1 MQNLFLK
8 NKLVQKIVL
17 SLLFFASLLF
27 FSNLFYNQN
36 KGILA
41 AEEAKEEERRGLL
54 CGKEIPNGEAME
66 KTGELLIALMEELST
81 IDGKAY
87 EQIRQTEEMI
97 ESVRECDVKVC
108 EPRCEKVEKA
118 TWLGVH
124 DYYYCK
130 AHPCSGQICPQ
141 EEIDAKFEEIN
152 QTYKLL
158 EESKDKIIE
167 LIDGETESLCVKI
180 NEDIRTW
187 TEEGQCT
194 SQSAFPPEITKK
206 EVIERKLNK
215 AREEFDKCYIPAADW
230 IKVAKGEIAAK
241 VLLNCETVQR
251 QGLSHETKTT
261 EEIGGK
267 KVPICT
273 SLHNWFC
280 CTGP

>member
-27 FSNLFYNQN
+27 FSNLSYNQTRE
-36 KGILA
+36 ILA
-41 AEEAKEEERRGLL
+41 LEEEEAPTGLL
-54 CGKEIPNGEAME
+54 CGKEIPNGEAIE
-66 KTGELLIALMEELST
+66 RTGELLIALMEELIT
-81 IDGKAY
+81 INVESY
-87 EQIRQTEEMI
+87 EEIVKTEKMI
-97 ESVRECDVKVC
+97 EFVRECDTGECKSHC
-108 EPRCEKVEKA
+108 KTEIFYGA
-118 TWLGVH
+118 
-124 DYYYCK
+124 YCIPE
-130 AHPCSGQICPQ
+130 PCSGQMCPQ
-141 EEIDAKFEEIN
+141 DEIDAKFEEID

-167 LIDGETESLCVKI
+167 LIDGETESLCDKI
-180 NEDIRTW
+180 NEDIITPGERISCP
-187 TEEGQCT
+187 QV
-194 SQSAFPPEITKK
+194 TKK

-261 EEIGGK
+261 EEIRGE